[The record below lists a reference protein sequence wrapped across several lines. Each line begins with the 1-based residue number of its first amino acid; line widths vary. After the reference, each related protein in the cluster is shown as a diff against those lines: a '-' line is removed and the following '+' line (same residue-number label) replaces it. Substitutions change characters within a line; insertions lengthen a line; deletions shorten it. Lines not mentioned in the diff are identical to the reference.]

1 MLACQKHTK
10 IGVLAISCCLAF
22 GWLCAGDGLPAQ
34 QGDVGIGEAP
44 VPAFSMTTRE
54 VLLDVVVTDAA
65 GHPVSGLTDADF
77 KVAEDGAPQTI
88 RHLAEHQPMPAA
100 DLARLAAAPAL
111 PPNTFT
117 NYTPVVNSNA
127 STVILLDAM
136 DTPVAVQMR
145 LRQQV
150 SGYLKH
156 MPLGAS
162 IAIFQLDT
170 EMHLIQGFSSDPKVL
185 LAAAE
190 SKRDMPSMA
199 RPFYGQGE
207 TNQLVRMQILRD
219 GMQTMGRYLAGFP
232 GRKNLIWFTAQLP
245 ESLFFGG
252 LGTPFRDTFGLLDDA
267 AGSDPAELTGALT
280 VSRVAVY
287 PVDTRGVQS
296 LCGAFSAERRSAPT
310 GNYANNCGSRQSLN
324 HASLDMAAT
333 ATGGKAYYNTND
345 MGQVIADVVS
355 DGSDYYTLAYAT
367 TNTRWNGQFQ
377 HVKIT
382 VDRSGVKLEYRPGY
396 YAIDS
401 GNHLQNQV
409 AAFERRAIQP
419 AERTPQ
425 ANQASSDDGALI
437 RHTSGGFAAAMALGG
452 IPPTEIVFSARLAA
466 TDSTGKIEKAA
477 APPSDNFLR
486 PEWRNKPFRNYTVL
500 FDADTR
506 QMRLTRAPDGR
517 WQGRVEF
524 VAIVYDPTGAVV
536 NTLEKTAIL
545 NLDAIAYRKA
555 LRDGLQAVETIA
567 VPAKGNFFLRLGVH
581 DMVGD
586 RIGAMEIAADQ
597 IKLGKTG

>member
-1 MLACQKHTK
+1 MPALKKQTMTGALATC
-10 IGVLAISCCLAF
+10 CCLVL
-22 GWLCAGDGLPAQ
+22 GWLCAGDRLPAQ
-34 QGDVGIGEAP
+34 EGDVGIGQAP
-44 VPAFSMTTRE
+44 VPALSMTTRE
-54 VLLDVVVTDAA
+54 VLLDVVVTDVA
-65 GHPVSGLTDADF
+65 GRPVSGLTDANF

-88 RHLAEHQPMPAA
+88 RHLAEHQPMSAG
-100 DLARLAAAPAL
+100 DLARLAAAPEL

-127 STVILLDAM
+127 WTVILLDAM
-136 DTPVAVQMR
+136 DTAVPVQMR

-150 SGYLKH
+150 AGYLKH

-199 RPFYGQGE
+199 KPYYGRGE
-207 TNQLVRMQILRD
+207 TNQLARMQILRD

-245 ESLFFGG
+245 DSLFYGG
-252 LGTPFRDTFGLLDDA
+252 LGTPFRDAFGVLNDTV
-267 AGSDPAELTGALT
+267 GNDPAALTGALT

-287 PVDTRGVQS
+287 PVDTRGVQG
-296 LCGAFSAERRSAPT
+296 LCGSFDAERRSGPT

-324 HASLDMAAT
+324 HASLDMAAS

-367 TNTRWNGQFQ
+367 TNGKWNGQFQ
-377 HVKIT
+377 HVRVT
-382 VDRSGVKLEYRPGY
+382 VDRPGVKLQYRPGY

-401 GNHLQNQV
+401 GNQMREQI
-409 AAFERRAIQP
+409 AASERRAAQP
-419 AERTPQ
+419 VEQSPQ
-425 ANQASSDDGALI
+425 ALQAASDDGALI
-437 RHTSGGFAAAMALGG
+437 GHTSGGFAAAMALGG
-452 IPPTEIVFSARLAA
+452 IPPTEIVFNAHVAA
-466 TDSTGKIEKAA
+466 ADTTAKIEKTA

-486 PEWRNKPFRNYTVL
+486 PEWRNKPFRNYTLL

-506 QMRLTRAPDGR
+506 RMRLTRRPDGR

-536 NTLEKTAIL
+536 NTIEKTAIL
-545 NLDAIAYRKA
+545 NLDGIAYRKA
-555 LRDGLQAVETIA
+555 LRDGLQALETIA
-567 VPAKGNFFLRLGVH
+567 VPVKGNYFLRLGVR
-581 DMVGD
+581 DTVGD
-586 RIGAMEIAADQ
+586 RIGAVEIPVDQ
-597 IKLGKTG
+597 IKPGKTG